1 MKITKSEDSSIY
13 LVQQYQ
19 KTDAD
24 KTDVNTKALGS
35 TSASPE
41 EKVNLS
47 AAARDIQQMKNT
59 INQLPEV
66 RTDKVQELQ
75 KKIETGTYQVD
86 SGKLAEKMVGESL
99 LDIMA

>member
-1 MKITKSEDSSIY
+1 MKITKTDDTSIY

-19 KTDAD
+19 RTDAG
-24 KTDVNTKALGS
+24 KTDVEAKALGN
-35 TSASPE
+35 ASPE

-47 AAARDIQQMKNT
+47 ATARDIQQLKNT

-75 KKIETGTYQVD
+75 KKIESGAYQVD